1 MDIESNRKARKWT
14 RRELAGRALWTLC
27 SPLFRWSPRPL
38 WGWRRFLL
46 RLFGAKIGKGVH
58 FTPSCR
64 VFIPWNLEIGSWSS
78 VGFETIIYNLGEIII
93 GEHVTISQRSHLC
106 AGSHNFRDDSMP
118 LIKANITIEDGAWVC
133 ADTFVGPDILIEKK
147 GIVGARAVVT
157 KDVKAGNVVAGNPAK
172 VIGHR

>member
-1 MDIESNRKARKWT
+1 MS
-14 RRELAGRALWTLC
+14 
-27 SPLFRWSPRPL
+27 LFLNDLTSAPAAMIL
-38 WGWRRFLL
+38 ET
-46 RLFGAKIGKGVH
+46 
-58 FTPSCR
+58 TPC
-64 VFIPWNLEIGSWSS
+64 
-78 VGFETIIYNLGEIII
+78 
-93 GEHVTISQRSHLC
+93 
-106 AGSHNFRDDSMP
+106 P

>member
-1 MDIESNRKARKWT
+1 MDIESNRKSQKWT
-14 RRELAGRALWTLC
+14 RKELAGRALWALC

-46 RLFGAKIGKGVH
+46 RLFGAKVGKKVH

-78 VGFETIIYNLGEIII
+78 VGFETIIYNLGKITI

-106 AGSHNFRDDSMP
+106 AGTHDFRDDSMP
-118 LIKANITIEDGAWVC
+118 LIKATITVKDGAWIC
-133 ADTFVGPDILIEKK
+133 ADTFIGPEIVIEEK

-157 KDVKAGNVVAGNPAK
+157 NDVKAGTVVAGNPAK

>member
-14 RRELAGRALWTLC
+14 RKELAGRALWTLC

-46 RLFGAKIGKGVH
+46 RLFGAKVGKDVH
-58 FTPSCR
+58 FTPSSR

-78 VGFETIIYNLGEIII
+78 VGFETIIYNLGKITI

-106 AGSHNFRDDSMP
+106 AGSHDFRDDAMP
-118 LIKANITIEDGAWVC
+118 LIKATITIEDGAWVC
-133 ADTFVGPDILIEKK
+133 ADTFVGPDILIEQK